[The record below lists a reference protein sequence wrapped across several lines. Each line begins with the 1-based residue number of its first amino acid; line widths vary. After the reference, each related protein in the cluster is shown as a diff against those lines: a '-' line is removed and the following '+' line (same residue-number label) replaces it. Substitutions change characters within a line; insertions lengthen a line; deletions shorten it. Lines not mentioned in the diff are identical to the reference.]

1 VVIADDWHKSGI
13 AGLLMQALI
22 EFARE
27 RRFETM
33 EGLVLRDNRDMLR
46 FMHALGFE
54 IVVAAEDPTLVRVV
68 KKL

>member
-13 AGLLMQALI
+13 AGLLMEALI
-22 EFARE
+22 AFARE

-33 EGLVLRDNRDMLR
+33 EGLVLRENRDMLR
-46 FMHALGFE
+46 FMRALGF
-54 IVVAAEDPTLVRVV
+54 AAAAAPEDPTLVRVV